1 MALQT
6 VSATTSLKGGG
17 IPPWSAYLVLAPWPR
32 QRDRFWQCDQGDKQ
46 NRAGYCIVP
55 KTHAFNSTG
64 IEATS
69 VFYPR
74 EDGCPHQ
81 LWSSFFSPCADQTW
95 TEGVLHIDPRGQ
107 VSLILS
113 CLYVFSLHDFEG
125 IKLVRNHDSFELW
138 PNTSQKASNTKDQT
152 TSIISNWSVGFGCLT
167 AI

>member
-1 MALQT
+1 LKRHPVLPEGRWPSTSIVEFLFLPMRWSNLDRGRTPQDLT
-6 VSATTSLKGGG
+6 DSIWKRLMTTGL
-17 IPPWSAYLVLAPWPR
+17 INDQLNLVP
-32 QRDRFWQCDQGDKQ
+32 Q
-46 NRAGYCIVP
+46 
-55 KTHAFNSTG
+55 
-64 IEATS
+64 
-69 VFYPR
+69 
-74 EDGCPHQ
+74 
-81 LWSSFFSPCADQTW
+81 
-95 TEGVLHIDPRGQ
+95 GQ